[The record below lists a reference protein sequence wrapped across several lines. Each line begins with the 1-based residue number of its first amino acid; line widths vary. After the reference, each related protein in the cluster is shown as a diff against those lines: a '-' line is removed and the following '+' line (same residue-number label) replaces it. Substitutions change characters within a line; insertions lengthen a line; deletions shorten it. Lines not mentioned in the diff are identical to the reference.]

1 MEDKTGHR
9 RHFQKRSVLVFSPC
23 ISEEGFTLEIRTQFT
38 LYYSLICGVH
48 LAGLCYPHKCGS
60 SSEGLCPWGA
70 LPQENH
76 QGEQGAHLTSLD
88 CSKKGR
94 GISAVLHQVQ
104 LVAWAVRVLPS
115 QVQGEEAGL
124 LLKLFV
130 PTSGFSPFLLGDGG
144 K

>member
-1 MEDKTGHR
+1 M
-9 RHFQKRSVLVFSPC
+9 LVFSPC
-23 ISEEGFTLEIRTQFT
+23 ISEQGFTLEIRTKFT
-38 LYYSLICGVH
+38 LYYSLIRGVH
-48 LAGLCYPHKCGS
+48 LAGLRYPHKCGS

-70 LPQENH
+70 LPQQNH

-88 CSKKGR
+88 CRKKGR

-104 LVAWAVRVLPS
+104 QVAWAVGVLPS
-115 QVQGEEAGL
+115 QVQGEEAAL

-130 PTSGFSPFLLGDGG
+130 PTSGFSPFLLGDVG